1 MGNVR
6 IYGPSQDGG
15 IPVGLVCMW
24 SGSTTDIPS
33 GWALCNGSNGTPDL
47 RGRFIVGAGSS
58 YSVGATGG
66 SASVTLTEEQ
76 MPSHSHE
83 ITIRPASSSVSLSV
97 PQSKGSASAA
107 GADVETT
114 TAGGGKSHENRP
126 PYYALCYI
134 MKI

>member
-1 MGNVR
+1 MGNIKV
-6 IYGPSQDGG
+6 YSPAQDGE

-24 SGSTTDIPS
+24 SGSTTDIPT

-47 RGRFIVGAGSS
+47 RGRFVVGAGSS

-66 SASVTLTEEQ
+66 VASVTLTEEQ
-76 MPSHSHE
+76 IPSHNHE
-83 ITIRPASSSVSLSV
+83 LTIRPSGVNVSTSI
-97 PQSKGSASAA
+97 PQSKGGVNVA
-107 GADVETT
+107 GAVVETT
-114 TAGGGKSHENRP
+114 TVGGGKSHENRP